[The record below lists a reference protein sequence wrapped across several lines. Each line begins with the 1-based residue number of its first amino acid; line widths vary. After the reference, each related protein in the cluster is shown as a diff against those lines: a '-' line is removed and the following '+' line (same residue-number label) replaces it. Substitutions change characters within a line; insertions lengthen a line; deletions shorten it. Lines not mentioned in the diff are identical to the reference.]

1 MTINLNNPLRMLRS
15 GLEYL
20 NQRITVLSGS
30 LLNRVKNK
38 PVVAREVAIGLSE
51 KSIINKLGQEDL
63 FLVRAISQAKE
74 DPSTGIPISDDS
86 FG

>member
-15 GLEYL
+15 GLGSL

-38 PVVAREVAIGLSE
+38 PVVAREVAEGLSE
-51 KSIINKLGQEDL
+51 KPIIYNSSEQDPFTALALK
-63 FLVRAISQAKE
+63 QAKE
-74 DPSTGIPISDDS
+74 NPPTGIPINDDS
-86 FG
+86 LQ

>member
-38 PVVAREVAIGLSE
+38 PVVAREVAKGLSE
-51 KSIINKLGQEDL
+51 KSIINKPGQEDL
-63 FLVRAISQAKE
+63 FLVRAISQAQE